1 MSNLI
6 VILGESGTGKSTS
19 IRNLDPSS
27 TFIVNVLNK
36 PLPFRGYSKNYNTD
50 NKNYLESDSYDEI
63 KKWLDAINKKALH
76 IKTIVIDDFSFLM
89 NNEFMRRCR
98 ERGYDKF
105 TDMGVNMFD
114 ILELCKNFRPDLYC
128 YVMCHTEKD
137 HAGLI
142 KPKTVGKMT
151 TDYVGISERVSI
163 VFHTQIIDMQYKFLT
178 QNDGT
183 HVAKSP
189 MDMFSDLYIDNDLQ
203 NIRMVIDEYYGIKTD
218 IESIEINNE
227 E

>member
-19 IRNLDPSS
+19 IRNLDPNS
-27 TFIVNVLNK
+27 TFIVNVLSK
-36 PLPFRGYSKNYNTD
+36 PLPFRGYRSNYSTEK
-50 NKNYLESDSYDEI
+50 KNYLESDSYSDI
-63 KKWLDAINKKALH
+63 LKWLDAINKKALH

-98 ERGYDKF
+98 ERGFDKF
-105 TDMGVNMFD
+105 TEMAVNMFD
-114 ILELCKNFRPDLYC
+114 ILELCKNFRPDLLC

-137 HAGLI
+137 HAGII

-151 TDYVGISERVSI
+151 ADYVGIAERVSI
-163 VFHTQIIDMQYKFLT
+163 VLHTQIIDMQHKFLT

-189 MDMFSDLYIDNDLQ
+189 MDMFPDMYIDNDLS
-203 NIRMVIDEYYGIKTD
+203 NIRMLMDDYYSADEKQPT
-218 IESIEINNE
+218 EINNE